1 MQRPHVVSQP
11 GRHRGRTRPPLLG
24 RAMPLGCH
32 RRSQG
37 LPQTSV
43 RQYEIV
49 VHMVERQL
57 LAQARLPL
65 AQRAG
70 TPSNGRDVLA
80 QAEVEALEFITIY
93 GILGLQ

>member
-1 MQRPHVVSQP
+1 
-11 GRHRGRTRPPLLG
+11 
-24 RAMPLGCH
+24 
-32 RRSQG
+32 
-37 LPQTSV
+37 
-43 RQYEIV
+43 
-49 VHMVERQL
+49 MVERQL